1 MMVCAQTNVQLYRQ
15 LGEAGYAPGDVERV
29 AAGYELALRLFT
41 AAFRASGKPFLSHLV
56 GTASALAAVRAR
68 PAVVAAGVLHSAYD
82 EGEWGNGWS
91 GIAADRQREIAAA
104 VGADAEDLVARYHR
118 LPWTAT
124 SVAGLRARIDAM
136 PEVERDVV
144 LMRLA
149 NDLDDH
155 MDLGVL
161 YCLDGDARRRDM
173 RARRAAC
180 VEMADALGGPA
191 LRDELAAVFDAVDK
205 GDVPA
210 ALRRRQGSSFRVPP
224 ASHGVRPRIVVSH
237 LLARKPLP

>member
-1 MMVCAQTNVQLYRQ
+1 MMVWAQTNIQLYRQ
-15 LGEAGYAPGDVERV
+15 LDEAGYAPGAVERV

-41 AAFRASGKPFLSHLV
+41 GAYRASGKPFLAHLV

-68 PAVVAAGVLHSAYD
+68 PAAVAAGLLHAAYD

-91 GIAADRQREIAAA
+91 GIAAGRQRELAAA
-104 VGADAEDLVARYHR
+104 VGADAEDLVARYHL
-118 LPWTAT
+118 LPWTAA
-124 SVAGLRARIDAM
+124 SVAGLRARLDAM
-136 PEVERDVV
+136 PDVERDVV

-155 MDLGVL
+155 VDLGVL
-161 YCLDGDARRRDM
+161 YCNDAEARRRDM
-173 RARRAAC
+173 RARRAGC
-180 VEMADALGGPA
+180 VEMAESLGGA
-191 LRDELAAVFDAVDK
+191 VLRDELAAVYDAVDK

-210 ALRRRQGSSFRVPP
+210 ALRRRQGSSYRVPP
-224 ASHGVRPRIVVSH
+224 ASHGLRPRIVLSH